1 MLSNGKVADGNAS
14 SLAANAGMALP
25 AATSAGIRLKAARRV
40 IDMITSR

>member
-25 AATSAGIRLKAARRV
+25 AAISAVRLKASRRV